1 MSKASDFPKAQT
13 IAERFLNGAA
23 AEIQHIEPFGP
34 DPTLDFSRKGAP
46 SVCILNSLDTSVISF
61 VNSFAHRWFVLDAA
75 VALIATNTLI
85 KGGVITALIWWAW
98 FRLSANQSLDRELLS
113 CGLFTAFL
121 SVMVSRTLADLLPY
135 RERPMHAAG
144 LHFQMPYTS
153 SENVL
158 IHWSSF
164 PSDHAA
170 LFFALAL
177 SIFFV
182 SRRAGIAAFC
192 YALVIVCVPRVY
204 MGFHY
209 PTDILAGALIGIGTA
224 SLAKITSFRIAL
236 ARPVMRWLEESPGA
250 FYAGFFILTLQIAM
264 TFDSLRQLG
273 RYFMELLKLPLFG
286 GH

>member
-1 MSKASDFPKAQT
+1 V
-13 IAERFLNGAA
+13 IAEQLVNGGA
-23 AEIQHIEPFGP
+23 AEIQHIEPFGQTP
-34 DPTLDFSRKGAP
+34 HSISQEGAH

-61 VNSFAHRWFVLDAA
+61 LNSFAHRSFALDAA
-75 VALIATNTLI
+75 VVLLATNTLI

-98 FRLSANQSLDRELLS
+98 FRPSANHILDRELLS
-113 CGLFTAFL
+113 CGIFTAFL
-121 SVMVSRTLADLLPY
+121 SVLVARTLANLLPY

-144 LHFQMPYTS
+144 LHFQIPYTS
-153 SENVL
+153 SESML

-177 SIFFV
+177 SILFV
-182 SRRAGIAAFC
+182 SRRAGIAALC
-192 YALVIVCVPRVY
+192 YALVIVCAPRVY

-209 PTDILAGALIGIGTA
+209 PTDVLAGALIGIGTA

-236 ARPVMRWLEESPGA
+236 TRPVMRWLEESPGA
-250 FYAGFFILTLQIAM
+250 FYTGFFILTLQIAM

-273 RYFMELLKLPLFG
+273 RYFVEVLKLSLFG